1 VPTSVAVSVGN
12 SFSWV
17 ESIKQK
23 IQNAKND
30 NQDIFLISQN
40 LENTGVIGL
49 TKGLRQEPNGQFV
62 KYFKILRY

>member
-1 VPTSVAVSVGN
+1 MPTPITVSVGN

-17 ESIKQK
+17 ESLKQK
-23 IQNAKND
+23 IQNAN

-49 TKGLRQEPNGQFV
+49 TKGLRQEPNGKYV
-62 KYFKILRY
+62 KYFEII